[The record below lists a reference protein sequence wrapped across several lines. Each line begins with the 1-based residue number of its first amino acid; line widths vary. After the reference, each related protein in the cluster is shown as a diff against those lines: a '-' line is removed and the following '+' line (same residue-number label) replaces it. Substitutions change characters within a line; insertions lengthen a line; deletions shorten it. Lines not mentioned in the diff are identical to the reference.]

1 MKKLVSIILAAAVVL
16 LSAVLVS
23 AEDTAY
29 TLTVNGTDIDL
40 SDLPRAIHENDGHIM
55 IPLRKTAEALGYRVE
70 WDAET
75 GNITVDDDYIQGAV
89 LHSGTTKVVFTGHLK
104 VIDMSREVE
113 NAVETVIYEGYTYV
127 PADFFEE
134 FFNDVTVDG
143 MSISV
148 ETSTVELDVELKI
161 PYDPMVGSCGF
172 YYVC

>member
-1 MKKLVSIILAAAVVL
+1 MNPSVICAKTEVQYEKTYLDNFAAAVVL
-16 LSAVLVS
+16 LSAAVVF

-29 TLTVNGTDIDL
+29 TLTVNGTEIDL
-40 SDLPRAIHENDGHIM
+40 SDLPREIYESDVHIM

-75 GNITVDDDYIQGAV
+75 GNITVDDDYIQGAH
-89 LHSGTTKVVFTGHLK
+89 LHSGTAKAVFTGHLK

-134 FFNDVTVDG
+134 FFNDVVVDG
-143 MSISV
+143 MSVSV
-148 ETSTVELDVELKI
+148 APETVELDGE
-161 PYDPMVGSCGF
+161 
-172 YYVC
+172 